1 MNKKLSLI
9 ILLLSLNNIGN
20 ACGCQY
26 NPRTFCES
34 IGMYDSEVALVKITD
49 YGRIVGDR
57 TTHPFMEVMI
67 LDDLREGIEKDT
79 IEVFLHDGF
88 NCGYSGYFPIGD
100 TLLFNME
107 RYEYDIDSI
116 VYELS
121 GCGQHFLYYRNDSVL
136 HQINYGIDNMLYE
149 DFIDYLEECYET
161 PVSASLKG
169 ELRSVKTGDLLPRFN
184 FEANSQIVET
194 DSIGNYDYRLGYK
207 YPSEM
212 ERVSFRKRTQILEEI
227 TSSDLVRI
235 TQHIRNVSEFSKS
248 WQYLAA
254 DVDNSQTITILDII
268 YLKRLILGISESLPS
283 GRSALIITEE
293 EYQYWEIG
301 SNPFIRLNF
310 GISEEYYVEAPD
322 NREDIEDFD
331 LRAIKLGDVI

>member
-1 MNKKLSLI
+1 MNTKLSLI
-9 ILLLSLNNIGN
+9 SLILSLYNIGY

-26 NPRTFCES
+26 YPRTFCES

-57 TTHPFMEVMI
+57 TTHPYMEVII

-79 IEVFLHDGF
+79 INVFIHDGF
-88 NCGYSGYFPIGD
+88 NCGYTGYFPIGD
-100 TLLFNME
+100 TLLFNMD
-107 RYEYDIDSI
+107 RYEYRMDSI

-149 DFIDYLEECYET
+149 EFIDYFEECYET
-161 PVSASLKG
+161 PIRASLKG
-169 ELRSVKTGDLLPRFN
+169 ELRSVKTRELLPGFN
-184 FEANSQIVET
+184 FEANNQIVET
-194 DSIGNYDYRLGYK
+194 DSIGNYEYRLLYRS
-207 YPSEM
+207 PSEM
-212 ERVSFRKRTQILEEI
+212 ERVRFRKSTQILEDI
-227 TSSDLVRI
+227 TSADLVRI
-235 TQHIRNVSEFSKS
+235 TQHIRNVTKFSKS

-254 DVDNSQTITILDII
+254 DVDKSQTITILDII

-283 GRSALIITEE
+283 GKSTLIVTDK
-293 EYQYWEIG
+293 EYQRLETG
-301 SNPFIRLNF
+301 TNPFLRRNF
-310 GISEEYYVEAPD
+310 GISVEYYVEAPD
-322 NREDIEDFD
+322 HREDIEEFD